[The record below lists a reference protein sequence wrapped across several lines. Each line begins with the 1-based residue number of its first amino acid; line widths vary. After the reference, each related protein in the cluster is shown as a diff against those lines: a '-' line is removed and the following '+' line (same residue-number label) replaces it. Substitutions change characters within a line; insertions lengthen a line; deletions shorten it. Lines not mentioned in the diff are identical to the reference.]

1 MGNEIDLMSKYP
13 KTKRD
18 VLDRGIKKTEQD
30 IAIARKF
37 DKEFFDGDRK
47 FGYGGYTY
55 DPRFWNS
62 VIPDFI
68 SYYHLDENS
77 SILDVGCGKGFML
90 YEFSKF
96 LPNANIRGIDISSY
110 AIENCK
116 SEVRDFL
123 QVANATNL
131 PFNDNSFDLVIS
143 IVSIHNLDHSGCAKA
158 LKEINR
164 VTKKN
169 AFITVDAYS
178 NEQEKQLMDEWNLTA
193 LTVMSCSEWIKFFRE
208 NEYEGDYYW
217 FKP

>member
-1 MGNEIDLMSKYP
+1 
-13 KTKRD
+13 
-18 VLDRGIKKTEQD
+18 
-30 IAIARKF
+30 
-37 DKEFFDGDRK
+37 
-47 FGYGGYTY
+47 
-55 DPRFWNS
+55 
-62 VIPDFI
+62 
-68 SYYHLDENS
+68 
-77 SILDVGCGKGFML
+77 ML

-178 NEQEKQLMDEWNLTA
+178 NEQEKQLMDDGIL
-193 LTVMSCSEWIKFFRE
+193 LL
-208 NEYEGDYYW
+208 
-217 FKP
+217 